1 MLITVLVNNTFR
13 LCTWLKPLEQAL
25 GTQGPLVQNVS
36 ECLWFMR
43 DAHLATFFGSESEL
57 VADQYRWFVIFLCH
71 FSMKLQSFS

>member
-13 LCTWLKPLEQAL
+13 LCTWLKRLEQAL
-25 GTQGPLVQNVS
+25 GTQNVS